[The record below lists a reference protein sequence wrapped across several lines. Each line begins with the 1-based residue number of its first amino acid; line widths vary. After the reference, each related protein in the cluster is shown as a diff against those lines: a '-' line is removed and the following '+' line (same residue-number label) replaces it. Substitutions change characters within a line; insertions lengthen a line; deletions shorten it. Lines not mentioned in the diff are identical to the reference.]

1 MTTFAIRNTPIIDR
15 VVPQVRHFLVR
26 AGILFLPADAG
37 RGKAMIARAHLHH
50 RDAPLKWHRPAALPT
65 LPR

>member
-1 MTTFAIRNTPIIDR
+1 MTAFAIRNTPIIDR

-37 RGKAMIARAHLHH
+37 RGKAMVARAHLPH
-50 RDAPLKWHRPAALPT
+50 RDAPMKWHHPAALPT